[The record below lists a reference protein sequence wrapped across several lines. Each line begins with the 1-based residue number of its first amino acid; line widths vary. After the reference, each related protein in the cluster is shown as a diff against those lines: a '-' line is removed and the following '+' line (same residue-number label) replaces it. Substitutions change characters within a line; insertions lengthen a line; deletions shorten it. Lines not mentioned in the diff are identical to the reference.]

1 MLIKWLLTGVILTT
15 LSGYPSI
22 QVLTLLVLSIMYQT
36 LILIFKPFV
45 LLSNSRIRFI
55 TELFIS
61 FYLYFYLL
69 LSDYNQELNSELT
82 IKYSSWGLL
91 GVLGACAGLN
101 ILLYLRVAFLLCK
114 NAITRKCQQW
124 RAIKR
129 QRELELLENTMAA
142 MKP

>member
-1 MLIKWLLTGVILTT
+1 M
-15 LSGYPSI
+15 
-22 QVLTLLVLSIMYQT
+22 
-36 LILIFKPFV
+36 ILIFKPFV
-45 LLSNSRIRFI
+45 LPSNSRIRFI

-101 ILLYLRVAFLLCK
+101 ILLYLRVAFL
-114 NAITRKCQQW
+114 
-124 RAIKR
+124 
-129 QRELELLENTMAA
+129 
-142 MKP
+142 